1 MLKKEKLV
9 TRVGGVGRELKER
22 KKGIRHK

>member
-9 TRVGGVGRELKER
+9 TRVGGVGRELKEK